1 MQLNVFRTLWGVTT
15 PWQQTVSELRSV
27 GCCGIEARVP
37 LTPEEQRTLAQRI
50 EASALEY
57 IAIVFSGGGVI
68 PAQAETPAQHLE
80 RLKERFA
87 AAKALNP
94 RFVNLLA
101 GNDRWPLAQ
110 QVDFLGRAHELAAEY
125 ELFCSFETHRA
136 TSLYSPWLTLEII
149 PQLPQL
155 RFTADISHWI
165 VVSERLLDDPCDD
178 FSAFIERVHHIQA
191 RAGYDQGR
199 RCRTPPRRNIGRP
212 CGFSSASGNR
222 SGNRSAGAA
231 TSTPRLRRNLAP
243 MATCITC
250 RLPTFRSPT
259 CGR

>member
-94 RFVNLLA
+94 RCRSCAL
-101 GNDRWPLAQ
+101 PPI
-110 QVDFLGRAHELAAEY
+110 
-125 ELFCSFETHRA
+125 SA
-136 TSLYSPWLTLEII
+136 TGSW
-149 PQLPQL
+149 
-155 RFTADISHWI
+155 
-165 VVSERLLDDPCDD
+165 
-178 FSAFIERVHHIQA
+178 
-191 RAGYDQGR
+191 
-199 RCRTPPRRNIGRP
+199 
-212 CGFSSASGNR
+212 
-222 SGNRSAGAA
+222 
-231 TSTPRLRRNLAP
+231 
-243 MATCITC
+243 
-250 RLPTFRSPT
+250 
-259 CGR
+259 